1 MNLEPLTRDLKR
13 IALGKYQYTGPD
25 LVVSGQWQM
34 RVIVLIS
41 DFEQAEFAAG
51 VNIRR

>member
-25 LVVSGQWQM
+25 LVVSGQWQA
-34 RVIVLIS
+34 RIYVLAS
-41 DFEQAEFAAG
+41 DIDQTEFSAT
-51 VNIRR
+51 VTI